1 MTQERKLNKKIR
13 RDLIKNKILGENT
26 EKILENCHLDH
37 IIPLAKG
44 GTDTE
49 NNIWFIP
56 TYLNLV
62 FSDKNNYYNLKNKLI
77 NFVSNLWDI
86 NDKYRFL
93 KPNHIVYMMNDFLYK
108 NKDNL
113 NSKSRNKFLEII
125 DLALNYKEKKYFNF
139 FKFTI
144 LSFSILISI
153 FLINIFI
160 YTEYDIFYLINDFL
174 NPYIYNLNNLSKNYI
189 ESIYIDNQHYYTI
202 NSINDFVD
210 TITNLLNIFLNF
222 IIKFLLSNL
231 IKILLYLIDI
241 LNIF

>member
-1 MTQERKLNKKIR
+1 
-13 RDLIKNKILGENT
+13 
-26 EKILENCHLDH
+26 
-37 IIPLAKG
+37 
-44 GTDTE
+44 
-49 NNIWFIP
+49 
-56 TYLNLV
+56 
-62 FSDKNNYYNLKNKLI
+62 
-77 NFVSNLWDI
+77 
-86 NDKYRFL
+86 
-93 KPNHIVYMMNDFLYK
+93 
-108 NKDNL
+108 
-113 NSKSRNKFLEII
+113 
-125 DLALNYKEKKYFNF
+125 
-139 FKFTI
+139 
-144 LSFSILISI
+144 ILISI